1 MEKFSCHSGFFIFY
15 KLQHHIVQSNGR
27 CADGD
32 HRDTAQKPQDAQPE
46 NVEDLCHDLCVSTV
60 AAKIIFKSHYLFL
73 PKKKYLTK

>member
-1 MEKFSCHSGFFIFY
+1 M
-15 KLQHHIVQSNGR
+15 VD
-27 CADGD
+27 APD

-60 AAKIIFKSHYLFL
+60 AAKIIFKIHYLFL

>member
-1 MEKFSCHSGFFIFY
+1 MVDAPMVITGI
-15 KLQHHIVQSNGR
+15 QHKS
-27 CADGD
+27 
-32 HRDTAQKPQDAQPE
+32 HRMLSQK